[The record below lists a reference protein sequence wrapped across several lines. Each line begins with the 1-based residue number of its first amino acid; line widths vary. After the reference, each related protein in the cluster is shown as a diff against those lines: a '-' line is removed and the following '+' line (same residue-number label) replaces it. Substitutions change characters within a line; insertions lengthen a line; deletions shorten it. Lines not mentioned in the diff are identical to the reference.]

1 MPSTMAN
8 RQRFIN
14 WGAYRKGV
22 FSTLPRFDAL
32 PNGGFELV
40 RSYQAVLDRNETFT
54 QYFSDKHLESY
65 GIEASLRE
73 EFGVGPPC
81 LSDPENPADESAG
94 IISWTTIFRSG
105 DFIEQ
110 PDGRYLCH
118 VHGKI
123 VELDERIYRTIM
135 ISRRAFPPSSQAW
148 PIHSDVDRELE
159 LSMAIEA
166 DVVNELNSQIK
177 YVERLHRLQLTMKKR
192 RRGLQRIQ
200 DPENVKLEPET
211 ESPRPLKAMFPVST
225 PRPVTSGESHTTR
238 ARSSSESSVSSG
250 GDIPSAAAAEDSAQA
265 NLGNTALSGVGHSK
279 GKGKYAAPT
288 NSEQKVIHIHD
299 DTSSPLTSLGSA
311 MDPSPSSQFLP
322 VNQSQ
327 LKVARNL
334 STPGPSTT
342 PKRSFDAYSH
352 GDSHPSSG
360 KRQKSAAPSSAKVA
374 GPSSHGQQMPMWNVR
389 FPDSPHQTPSSAKRT
404 AEPEVAP
411 PEKRQ
416 KQTTPAQKKSGTR
429 KPEQKKRERHNF
441 TDFEKEHGPP
451 WIRAAMNRGLGGAEL
466 QKAYFQHF
474 GTHHHA
480 TTLKAFLDRMEAKA
494 KARPA
499 ASTNP
504 TSTTEGTTTAP
515 IQPTTELSTN
525 ATTELPTKPA
535 TNLTPQPNPGEGG
548 GPSTAQKLKATSVGS
563 PVALQGRIDSPTQGT
578 PGTSPS
584 LQGNITPSY
593 VSPYTQLGPS
603 KQTPVKP
610 AVIQSDVSQS
620 GNRASEQPKA
630 SPMKNGEDIRSS
642 SAAIAKSPM
651 KNGLPKV

>member
-1 MPSTMAN
+1 MTSFG
-8 RQRFIN
+8 QR
-14 WGAYRKGV
+14 
-22 FSTLPRFDAL
+22 L
-32 PNGGFELV
+32 
-40 RSYQAVLDRNETFT
+40 
-54 QYFSDKHLESY
+54 
-65 GIEASLRE
+65 
-73 EFGVGPPC
+73 
-81 LSDPENPADESAG
+81 
-94 IISWTTIFRSG
+94 
-105 DFIEQ
+105 
-110 PDGRYLCH
+110 
-118 VHGKI
+118 I
-123 VELDERIYRTIM
+123 V
-135 ISRRAFPPSSQAW
+135 
-148 PIHSDVDRELE
+148 DVD
-159 LSMAIEA
+159 
-166 DVVNELNSQIK
+166 
-177 YVERLHRLQLTMKKR
+177 VERLHRLQLTMKKR
-192 RRGLQRIQ
+192 RRGLERIH
-200 DPENVKLEPET
+200 ESNNVKLEPET
-211 ESPRPLKAMFPVST
+211 ESPPPLKTMFPVST

-265 NLGNTALSGVGHSK
+265 KLGNTDRSGVAQSK
-279 GKGKYAAPT
+279 GKGKYAASAPT
-288 NSEQKVIHIHD
+288 NSEQEVIQIHD

-334 STPGPSTT
+334 STPGPSST

-352 GDSHPSSG
+352 GDPHPSSG
-360 KRQKSAAPSSAKVA
+360 KRQKSAAPSSSKVA

-389 FPDSPHQTPSSAKRT
+389 FPDSPHQTPPSAKRT

-429 KPEQKKRERHNF
+429 KPELKKRERHNF

-494 KARPA
+494 KANP
-499 ASTNP
+499 ASTP
-504 TSTTEGTTTAP
+504 KGTTEAP

-548 GPSTAQKLKATSVGS
+548 GPSTAQKLKVRFDPEA
-563 PVALQGRIDSPTQGT
+563 PRNP
-578 PGTSPS
+578 PS
-584 LQGNITPSY
+584 DTISRRLRSGHPW
-593 VSPYTQLGPS
+593 PY
-603 KQTPVKP
+603 
-610 AVIQSDVSQS
+610 
-620 GNRASEQPKA
+620 R
-630 SPMKNGEDIRSS
+630 GE
-642 SAAIAKSPM
+642 
-651 KNGLPKV
+651 